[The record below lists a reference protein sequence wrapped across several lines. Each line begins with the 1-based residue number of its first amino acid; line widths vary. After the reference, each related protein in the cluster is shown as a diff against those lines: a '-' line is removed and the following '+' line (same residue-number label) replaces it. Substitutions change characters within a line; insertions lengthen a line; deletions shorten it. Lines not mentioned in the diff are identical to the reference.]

1 MNRTCLDGASCPATS
16 KRILLIHYNAFVP
29 ELAPSDTINVS
40 FRGKEVILN
49 WVWAIALIAFY
60 IVLTRWILPKFGVP
74 T

>member
-1 MNRTCLDGASCPATS
+1 
-16 KRILLIHYNAFVP
+16 LIHDHDFVP
-29 ELAPSDTINVS
+29 ELAPSDTIKVS